1 MMVRRFHLA
10 VALSL
15 VVFAVGACSS
25 EPVTAPTP
33 QPPSSTAPP
42 APTPAP
48 SPAPSPAPR
57 IGSDS
62 AFFTFVTQTQPFSG
76 YAPFPN
82 LSIGADGTLPAS
94 SAHQPLIR
102 VTLNEA
108 AAGALQNGRLLP
120 GTTFPDGSVIFKEVL
135 SSPGVV
141 SVDAVMYK
149 DRTHTNAGNGWL
161 WAEYRPDGGVVFSM
175 TNRGNACTG
184 CHSLAQGP
192 QNDFVRI
199 FERQR

>member
-1 MMVRRFHLA
+1 MIANRFHLA

-15 VVFAVGACSS
+15 VAFAVGACSS
-25 EPVTAPTP
+25 KPVTAPTP
-33 QPPSSTAPP
+33 QPPSSA
-42 APTPAP
+42 A
-48 SPAPSPAPR
+48 SPAPSPTPAPPPAPP
-57 IGSDS
+57 INSDA

-82 LSIGADGTLPAS
+82 LNVGPDGTLPAS

-102 VTLNEA
+102 VVLNA
-108 AAGALQNGRLLP
+108 VAAGALQNGRLPP
-120 GTTFPDGSVIFKEVL
+120 GTAFPDGSVIFKEVL
-135 SSPGVV
+135 SSSRVV

-149 DRTHTNAGNGWL
+149 DRTNTNAGNGWL
-161 WAEYRPDGGVVFSM
+161 WAEYRPDGGVDFSM
-175 TNRGNACTG
+175 TNRGSACTG

>member
-1 MMVRRFHLA
+1 MIIRHTQLG

-15 VVFAVGACSS
+15 IALAVGACSS

-33 QPPSSTAPP
+33 QPPTSIASP

-48 SPAPSPAPR
+48 APAPR

-82 LSIGADGTLPAS
+82 LSIGGDGTLPAS

-102 VTLNEA
+102 VTLNAA
-108 AAGALQNGRLLP
+108 AAGALQNGRLPP

-141 SVDAVMYK
+141 SVYAVMHK
-149 DRTHTNAGNGWL
+149 DRTNTNAGSGWL

-175 TNRGNACTG
+175 TNKGSACTG